1 MLPSLL
7 SYRNKKK
14 ATGKPLEARTNVQ
27 DASLRNYYEALSEEK
42 EIAQVVGNTYVI
54 NQPLDVVGGDG
65 YWSCIKQNKP
75 ILAVF
80 DCMGHGRLA
89 SIMTRLYID
98 TLEKVTDEIDVLD
111 PGEILH
117 RVHESVG
124 EEFNRSSD
132 SQIGTAA
139 DLAIVVM
146 DTERQTMQYS
156 GAKMNLLR
164 MDAGE
169 PEIHKAN
176 KRAVG
181 TRYEFEREY
190 ETTIIPYDEKTKFY
204 LFSDGVTDLFGGPAE
219 KKLGI
224 KRLVHMIQGCYSL
237 DLTRE
242 RVCLTEKLNRWSGNA
257 TRLDDLLLIGFM
269 PGVEFRG

>member
-7 SYRNKKK
+7 SNRKKST
-14 ATGKPLEARTNVQ
+14 ASEGKTTKSGLQ
-27 DASLRNYYEALSEEK
+27 DASLKNYYEALSEEK
-42 EIAQVVGNTYVI
+42 ELAQVVGNTFVI

-65 YWSCIKQNKP
+65 YWSSVKQDKP

-98 TLEKVTDEIDVLD
+98 TLEKVTDEIDILD
-111 PGEILH
+111 PAEILQ
-117 RVHESVG
+117 RVHEKVG

-139 DLAIVVM
+139 DLAIVVL

-156 GAKMNLLR
+156 GAKMHLLR
-164 MDAGE
+164 LDDGE
-169 PEIHKAN
+169 AKVYKAHK
-176 KRAVG
+176 RSVG
-181 TRYEFEREY
+181 TRYEYEREY
-190 ETTIIPYDEKTKFY
+190 ETCIIPYDAQTKFY
-204 LFSDGVTDLFGGPAE
+204 LYSDGVTDLFGGPEE
-219 KKLGI
+219 KKLGS
-224 KRLVHMIQGCYSL
+224 KRLLEMIKGCFSL

-242 RVCLTEKLNRWSGNA
+242 RVCLSEKLNRWSGNA

-269 PGVEFRG
+269 PGVSFTEE

>member
-7 SYRNKKK
+7 PNRNKD
-14 ATGKPLEARTNVQ
+14 ATTRSKVSFKTDLR
-27 DASLRNYYEALSEEK
+27 DASMRNYYEALAEEK
-42 EIAQVVGNTYVI
+42 ELAQVVGNTYVI

-65 YWSCIKQNKP
+65 YWSSIKQNKP

-89 SIMTRLYID
+89 SIMTRLYIE
-98 TLEKVTDEIDVLD
+98 TLEKVTNEIDVLD

-117 RVHESVG
+117 RVHEHVG

-139 DLAIVVM
+139 DLAIIVL
-146 DTERQTMQYS
+146 DTEHQTMQYS
-156 GAKMNLLR
+156 GAKMHLVR
-164 MDAGE
+164 IEDGE
-169 PEIHKAN
+169 VEVFKAN
-176 KRAVG
+176 KRSVG
-181 TRYEFEREY
+181 TRYEYEREY
-190 ETTIIPYDEKTKFY
+190 ETCIITYDQTSKFY
-204 LFSDGVTDLFGGPAE
+204 LFSDGVTDLFGGPEE
-219 KKLGI
+219 KKLGA
-224 KRLVHMIQGCYSL
+224 KRLLEMIQGCYSL
-237 DLTRE
+237 DLTME

-269 PGVEFRG
+269 PGVPFK

>member
-7 SYRNKKK
+7 SYRNKKNPSEK
-14 ATGKPLEARTNVQ
+14 GVDTKSGPK

-65 YWSCIKQNKP
+65 YWSSIKQNKP

-98 TLEKVTDEIDVLD
+98 TLEKVTDEMDVLD

-117 RVHESVG
+117 KVHERVG

-139 DLAIVVM
+139 DLAIIIL
-146 DTERQTMQYS
+146 DQEHQTLQYS
-156 GAKMNLLR
+156 GARMHLLR
-164 MDAGE
+164 MEDGE
-169 PEIHKAN
+169 PEMHKAN

-181 TRYEFEREY
+181 TKYEYEREY
-190 ETTIIPYDEKTKFY
+190 ETYIIPYNDQTKFY
-204 LFSDGVTDLFGGPAE
+204 LYSDGVTDLFGGPDE
-219 KKLGI
+219 KKLGL
-224 KRLVHMIQGCYSL
+224 KRLVHMIKGCYSL

-242 RVCLTEKLNRWSGNA
+242 RVCLTEKLNRWAGNA

-269 PGVEFRG
+269 PGVAFKG